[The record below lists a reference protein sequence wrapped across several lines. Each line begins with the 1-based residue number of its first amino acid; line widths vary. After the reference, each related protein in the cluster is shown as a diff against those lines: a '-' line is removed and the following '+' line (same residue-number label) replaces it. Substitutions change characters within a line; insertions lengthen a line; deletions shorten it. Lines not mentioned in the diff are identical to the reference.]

1 MEIHQVRCFIALC
14 ETLNFTRAAK
24 ECGVTQPTLTR
35 SIQKLED
42 ELGGPLFR
50 RERGLTH
57 LTDLGLLIK
66 PHMEAV
72 FNSSQQ
78 AKHEAES
85 WRKQDRAPLRL
96 GVMCTIG
103 PSRLVPF
110 VKRLRSDLP
119 TIELTLKDAPGR
131 ELVPLLMEG
140 ELDAAILAMPNLP
153 ERVDPLPL
161 YHERY
166 TIAFAAGHRFESQD
180 VVSYQDLDGE
190 DYLSRKNCEYPEH
203 FDALGLPDRANVK
216 VCYATEREDWIQA
229 MILSGMGCAVMPE
242 FLPVLPGIAT
252 RVIIEPEITREI
264 RLCTVAGRRYSPAVK
279 SLVALAKRHN
289 WGHN

>member
-72 FNSSQQ
+72 FNSSQL

-119 TIELTLKDAPGR
+119 SIELTLKDAPGR
-131 ELVPLLMEG
+131 DLVPLLMEG

-153 ERVDPLPL
+153 ERIDPLPL
-161 YHERY
+161 YRERY
-166 TIAFAAGHRFESQD
+166 TIAFAAGHRFESRD
-180 VVSYQDLDGE
+180 VVRYQDLDGE

-203 FDALGLPDRANVK
+203 FNALGLPDRANVR

-242 FLPVLPGIAT
+242 FLPVLSGIAT
-252 RVIIEPEITREI
+252 RVIVEPEITRDV

-279 SLVALAKRHN
+279 SLVALAKRHD
-289 WGHN
+289 WGRG